1 MGSYENFARVYDEL
15 MDNVPYEE
23 WADFILAI
31 LKKNKITDGLVL
43 ELGCGTGKL
52 MSLLGNAGFDMIG
65 VDNSVDMLQIAREK
79 TSPEFLYL
87 LQDMRE
93 FELYGTVKAVV
104 SVCDSVNYI
113 TEKEDLTEVFRL
125 VNNYLDPK
133 GLFIFDFNTDYKYR
147 DMIGETVIAEDR
159 EDVSFIWFNEYDEES
174 QLNDIDLKVFVQE
187 DGDCYRKFQEEHI
200 QRGYS
205 LQEIK
210 QMLEESGLV
219 FLQAF
224 DEYRDIPAIITVLIA
239 AGITEQFSEVYVQ
252 ENKSA
257 LIYGIP
263 FTKIYKIKNTS
274 AAIVAT
280 ADKTTSNI
288 TRKEPGVLL
297 YDFNLSLNVR
307 WFIGASFI
315 IALGF
320 ATC

>member
-113 TEKEDLTEVFRL
+113 TEKEDL
-125 VNNYLDPK
+125 DPK

-187 DGDCYRKFQEEHI
+187 DGDRYRKFQEEHI

-224 DEYRDIPAIITVLIA
+224 DEYSNQEPRTDSGRIVVVA
-239 AGITEQFSEVYVQ
+239 Q
-252 ENKSA
+252 EN
-257 LIYGIP
+257 G
-263 FTKIYKIKNTS
+263 
-274 AAIVAT
+274 
-280 ADKTTSNI
+280 
-288 TRKEPGVLL
+288 KEKQEE
-297 YDFNLSLNVR
+297 
-307 WFIGASFI
+307 
-315 IALGF
+315 
-320 ATC
+320 TE

>member
-1 MGSYENFARVYDEL
+1 
-15 MDNVPYEE
+15 
-23 WADFILAI
+23 
-31 LKKNKITDGLVL
+31 
-43 ELGCGTGKL
+43 
-52 MSLLGNAGFDMIG
+52 
-65 VDNSVDMLQIAREK
+65 
-79 TSPEFLYL
+79 
-87 LQDMRE
+87 MRE

-224 DEYRDIPAIITVLIA
+224 DEYSNQEPRTDSGRIVVVA
-239 AGITEQFSEVYVQ
+239 Q
-252 ENKSA
+252 ENGKE
-257 LIYGIP
+257 
-263 FTKIYKIKNTS
+263 KQE
-274 AAIVAT
+274 
-280 ADKTTSNI
+280 KT
-288 TRKEPGVLL
+288 E
-297 YDFNLSLNVR
+297 
-307 WFIGASFI
+307 
-315 IALGF
+315 
-320 ATC
+320 